1 MNVAVW
7 QKLDHFA
14 RSITPFFFTLLLT
27 VLSVVPTHIP
37 DYTQITP
44 IFALVSVYHWAVY
57 RPNLLPLLLVFVLG
71 MVQDLLLGTPIGLYI
86 LVFLTVYGIVLSQR
100 RFFIGKSFIFYWL
113 GFATISALASI
124 ESYIL
129 ASAWNLMF
137 LGFDVLIFQYLIL
150 LGIFPI
156 VVWLLLKWQMLI
168 LQQD

>member
-1 MNVAVW
+1 
-7 QKLDHFA
+7 
-14 RSITPFFFTLLLT
+14 
-27 VLSVVPTHIP
+27 
-37 DYTQITP
+37 
-44 IFALVSVYHWAVY
+44 
-57 RPNLLPLLLVFVLG
+57 

-100 RFFIGKSFIFYWL
+100 RFFIGKSIIFYWL